1 MKKQLMKKETMT
13 QRTKREIW
21 DGLKGEKKRKNIIVL

>member
-21 DGLKGEKKRKNIIVL
+21 KGLKGEKTE